1 MEWAFFGV
9 FALVAAMIFNY
20 VQPMIAAQSWAQTP
34 GATGFIGKTLVTGL
48 GFFVVLFAAAF
59 LMKMVTGKREV
70 IP

>member
-20 VQPMIAAQSWAQTP
+20 VQPMITAQSWAQTP
-34 GATGFIGKTLVTGL
+34 GASSFIGKTLVTGL
-48 GFFVVLFAAAF
+48 GFFVVLIAAAF
-59 LMKMVTGKREV
+59 LMKLVTGKREV